1 MPPAQ
6 NATQTDCLTPGQAA
20 ERLQVSRATVLD
32 WLRSRRLRGSKLGYR
47 TWRITTAEIA
57 AFLER
62 ETVGAVGRQPK

>member
-1 MPPAQ
+1 MTPAQ
-6 NATQTDCLTPGQAA
+6 NATQIEYLTPNQTA
-20 ERLQVSRATVLD
+20 ERLQVSTVTVLE

-62 ETVGAVGRQPK
+62 ETVGAAGR